1 MQSNKISNT
10 FEYLGNFDLEKYI
23 FMTLSEISFEK
34 LYEEKKNQMESRGD
48 NLIIEYEGHVYVF
61 CNPHTIH
68 FTFPD
73 GKQKDIYV
81 ANIVQFM
88 YIDRTFGKNFRMK
101 IVDSSSG
108 GTEYGDIN
116 TFFDSKNIKY
126 VNPLIDESEF
136 NSGKFIKEKITD
148 LSEISLNYKHYLE
161 HSDEIQ
167 NQKNNFILTDERSKF
182 FEFLQNT
189 LKKQTIVA
197 ICGLEGIGKT
207 ATILAYLKCYKMNY
221 YYFNIKTIDKLLKKN
236 EKNTVLK
243 IIVKELYSCIT
254 KFNEVEKYYD
264 SMKNIIE
271 NNNSAIDILK
281 DIISII
287 KGSVAVLVIDQYK
300 TKYDENYNKLKNI
313 FSLYPLSKKIIISSM
328 NEDDIRDSII
338 ISIKKALNINQNIP
352 DPILNYYYIIKL
364 VNVSKE
370 ELEELSEIQRNLLS
384 EFGNL
389 YIYYYKIKNLKYRN
403 YVQKFKSEM
412 ESEISTKV
420 NEYYK
425 NRKSHE
431 LLNIYKYLIFQD
443 NEKIDLNECIKIID
457 QIPLRYFYIKYQD
470 KNIINFSD
478 LKSNEKV
485 AFQSAYDYIRE
496 FFILSYNK
504 IFIETNKDINYKSNK
519 FESNKA
525 IQDSV
530 NLENLVGYYIWGFR
544 NKIKINNIKITT
556 YIKINS
562 IFDIKENYFDS
573 FKTKIQSLNK
583 KESILIFQE
592 DENAKLYDLGI
603 LEKVQD
609 NKFNFYFIQ
618 ITNKK
623 EADARATLTGINDN
637 INYVNGKFS
646 LKLKIEF
653 NNNYFFYIF
662 NKSDPD
668 TSSIAYCEKNN
679 IDYLLFD
686 LENLILEEKSS
697 LQPVHYYIPV
707 YKYLG
712 DVKNEDRMVDIEK
725 IKFTKKD
732 LTDKNIEKTYAF
744 LKRKRE
750 LTSKNNKEIIS
761 EVEKLKEYE
770 KKFVI
775 KKANINYGKKEFLIN
790 NYLLSNEYKNQKIFG
805 ISYQKKVNNEIQL
818 DDKQKKRLYQLCGK
832 NLDRDIIF
840 SVEKIKIYN
849 WNYIK
854 PEFDCYII
862 FHSNNNN
869 TYYFDFL
876 NKKYYNLNNDIEED
890 YEGKN
895 LFGFGDFY
903 CILFLD
909 KNINI
914 SE

>member
-1 MQSNKISNT
+1 M
-10 FEYLGNFDLEKYI
+10 
-23 FMTLSEISFEK
+23 
-34 LYEEKKNQMESRGD
+34 
-48 NLIIEYEGHVYVF
+48 
-61 CNPHTIH
+61 
-68 FTFPD
+68 
-73 GKQKDIYV
+73 
-81 ANIVQFM
+81 
-88 YIDRTFGKNFRMK
+88 
-101 IVDSSSG
+101 
-108 GTEYGDIN
+108 
-116 TFFDSKNIKY
+116 
-126 VNPLIDESEF
+126 
-136 NSGKFIKEKITD
+136 
-148 LSEISLNYKHYLE
+148 
-161 HSDEIQ
+161 
-167 NQKNNFILTDERSKF
+167 
-182 FEFLQNT
+182 
-189 LKKQTIVA
+189 
-197 ICGLEGIGKT
+197 
-207 ATILAYLKCYKMNY
+207 
-221 YYFNIKTIDKLLKKN
+221 
-236 EKNTVLK
+236 
-243 IIVKELYSCIT
+243 
-254 KFNEVEKYYD
+254 
-264 SMKNIIE
+264 
-271 NNNSAIDILK
+271 
-281 DIISII
+281 
-287 KGSVAVLVIDQYK
+287 
-300 TKYDENYNKLKNI
+300 
-313 FSLYPLSKKIIISSM
+313 
-328 NEDDIRDSII
+328 
-338 ISIKKALNINQNIP
+338 
-352 DPILNYYYIIKL
+352 
-364 VNVSKE
+364 
-370 ELEELSEIQRNLLS
+370 
-384 EFGNL
+384 
-389 YIYYYKIKNLKYRN
+389 
-403 YVQKFKSEM
+403 
-412 ESEISTKV
+412 
-420 NEYYK
+420 
-425 NRKSHE
+425 
-431 LLNIYKYLIFQD
+431 
-443 NEKIDLNECIKIID
+443 
-457 QIPLRYFYIKYQD
+457 
-470 KNIINFSD
+470 
-478 LKSNEKV
+478 
-485 AFQSAYDYIRE
+485 
-496 FFILSYNK
+496 
-504 IFIETNKDINYKSNK
+504 
-519 FESNKA
+519 
-525 IQDSV
+525 
-530 NLENLVGYYIWGFR
+530 
-544 NKIKINNIKITT
+544 
-556 YIKINS
+556 
-562 IFDIKENYFDS
+562 
-573 FKTKIQSLNK
+573 
-583 KESILIFQE
+583 
-592 DENAKLYDLGI
+592 
-603 LEKVQD
+603 EKVQD

-849 WNYIK
+849 WNLIK